1 MPSTEYRRYL
11 PRFSTIVSK
20 MKGLARETLSTRC
33 IEYLIAYLVRHSLII
48 QTPAYKLSF
57 MVISKM
63 TILQEGQDAEVV
75 VRRAGN
81 QLGKPIGWRDR
92 EKLKPRSSLEVEIR
106 WRNGINSEIQKP
118 IKSTCADKLGK
129 STIQEG
135 DRRSVRKLSRI
146 PALSVNSIKEDYMIR
161 TY

>member
-81 QLGKPIGWRDR
+81 QLGKPIGWRD
-92 EKLKPRSSLEVEIR
+92 
-106 WRNGINSEIQKP
+106 
-118 IKSTCADKLGK
+118 
-129 STIQEG
+129 
-135 DRRSVRKLSRI
+135 
-146 PALSVNSIKEDYMIR
+146 
-161 TY
+161 